1 MKRPAYTSE
10 EVEAIIEQLQAVRVN
25 GEPVFTDVVLR
36 ESMSGHYLGLETED
50 HRAVVPCNVKPAAKE
65 IEV

>member
-10 EVEAIIEQLQAVRVN
+10 EVEAIIEQVQAVRVN

-36 ESMSGHYLGLETED
+36 QSMSGHYLGLETED
-50 HRAVVPCNVKPAAKE
+50 HRAVVLFHLKPAAKE
-65 IEV
+65 SKV

>member
-10 EVEAIIEQLQAVRVN
+10 EVEAIIEQVQAVRVN

-36 ESMSGHYLGLETED
+36 ASTSGHYLGLETED
-50 HRAVVPCNVKPAAKE
+50 HRAVVPFHVKPAAKE
-65 IEV
+65 SKV

>member
-10 EVEAIIEQLQAVRVN
+10 EVEAIIEQVQAVRVN

-36 ESMSGHYLGLETED
+36 QSMSGHYLGLETED
-50 HRAVVPCNVKPAAKE
+50 HRAVVPFQLKPAAKE
-65 IEV
+65 SQV